1 MDNVPDM
8 SAKCLK
14 NEDIPHDDVLT
25 TPSPE
30 GTALR
35 VRDERAFA
43 AR

>member
-1 MDNVPDM
+1 MDDVPDV
-8 SAKCLK
+8 SVKYFK
-14 NEDIPHDDVLT
+14 NEDIPHNDVLT